1 MEMMKQSCEQFLAE
15 LASKAPT
22 PGGGGTAALV
32 GAAGV
37 ALGSMVGSLTIGKKK
52 YAAVEADIQ
61 ALNARA
67 EVLRKELEA
76 LVQADA
82 EAFAPLAAAY
92 GLPKDTP
99 EQAAH
104 KAAVLEK
111 ALDAACAVPLQIM
124 EKCAEGITLAEE
136 YAAKGSVLA
145 VSDAGCAATLCK
157 AALQAAS
164 LNVFIN
170 TKLMTDRS
178 CAGALDARADSLLN
192 EFVPRADAVFES
204 VMQKLRNK

>member
-1 MEMMKQSCEQFLAE
+1 MEMMKKSCGQFLAE
-15 LASKAPT
+15 LAGKAPT
-22 PGGGGTAALV
+22 PGGGGASALV

-37 ALGSMVGSLTIGKKK
+37 ALGNMVGSLTTGKKK
-52 YAAVEADIQ
+52 YATVEAGIQ

-67 EVLRKELEA
+67 EALRGELEA

-124 EKCAEGITLAEE
+124 EKCAEGIALAEE
-136 YAAKGSVLA
+136 YAAKGSVMA
-145 VSDAGCAATLCK
+145 VSDAGCAAVLCK

-170 TKLMTDRS
+170 TKLMADRS
-178 CAGALDARADSLLN
+178 RAAALDAKADNLLN
-192 EFVPRADAVFES
+192 EFVPRADAVFAS

>member
-1 MEMMKQSCEQFLAE
+1 MEMMEKSCGQFLAE
-15 LASKAPT
+15 LAGKAPT
-22 PGGGGTAALV
+22 PGGGGASALV

-37 ALGSMVGSLTIGKKK
+37 ALGNMVGSLTVGKKK
-52 YAAVEADIQ
+52 YAAVEAGIQ
-61 ALNARA
+61 ALNARSEA
-67 EVLRKELEA
+67 LRGELEA

-104 KAAVLEK
+104 KSAVLEK

-124 EKCAEGITLAEE
+124 EKCAEGIALAEE
-136 YAAKGSVLA
+136 YAAKGSVMA
-145 VSDAGCAATLCK
+145 VSDAGCAAVLCK

-170 TKLMTDRS
+170 TKLMADRS
-178 CAGALDARADSLLN
+178 RADVLDAKADSLLN

>member
-15 LASKAPT
+15 LAGKAPT

-37 ALGSMVGSLTIGKKK
+37 ALGSMVGSLTVGKKK
-52 YAAVEADIQ
+52 YAAVEPDIQ
-61 ALNARA
+61 ALNARS

-99 EQAAH
+99 EQAAD
-104 KAAVLEK
+104 KERVMETALTRAAL
-111 ALDAACAVPLQIM
+111 VPIKIM
-124 EKCAEGITLAEE
+124 QKCLEGITLAYS
-136 YAAKGSVLA
+136 YAVDGSTMA
-145 VSDAGCAATLCK
+145 ISDAGCAAVLCK

-164 LNVFIN
+164 LNVFVN
-170 TKLMTDRS
+170 TKLMTNREF
-178 CAGALDARADSLLN
+178 ATALEHTAEQLLDAGTSYADEAFHYVN
-192 EFVPRADAVFES
+192 E
-204 VMQKLRNK
+204 KLRSK

>member
-1 MEMMKQSCEQFLAE
+1 MEMMEKSCGQFLAE
-15 LASKAPT
+15 LAGKAPT
-22 PGGGGTAALV
+22 PGGGGASALV

-37 ALGSMVGSLTIGKKK
+37 ALGNMVGSLTVGKKK
-52 YAAVEADIQ
+52 YAAMEANIQ

-67 EVLRKELEA
+67 ETLRRELEA

-136 YAAKGSVLA
+136 YAAKGSVMA
-145 VSDAGCAATLCK
+145 VSDAGCAAVLCK

-170 TKLMTDRS
+170 TKLMADRS
-178 CAGALDARADSLLN
+178 RADVLDAKADNLLN
-192 EFVPRADAVFES
+192 EFVPRADAVFAS

>member
-1 MEMMKQSCEQFLAE
+1 MEMMEKSCGQFLAE
-15 LASKAPT
+15 LAGKAPT
-22 PGGGGTAALV
+22 PGGGGASALV

-37 ALGSMVGSLTIGKKK
+37 ALGNMVGSLTVGKKK

-67 EVLRKELEA
+67 ETLRGELEA

-145 VSDAGCAATLCK
+145 VSDAGCAAALCK

-170 TKLMTDRS
+170 TKLMADRS
-178 CAGALDARADSLLN
+178 RADVLDAKADNLLN
-192 EFVPRADAVFES
+192 EFVPRADAVFAS

>member
-1 MEMMKQSCEQFLAE
+1 MEMMEKSCGQFLAE
-15 LASKAPT
+15 LAGKAPT
-22 PGGGGTAALV
+22 PGGGGASALA

-37 ALGSMVGSLTIGKKK
+37 ALGNMVGSLTVGKKK

-67 EVLRKELEA
+67 ETLRGELEA

-124 EKCAEGITLAEE
+124 EKCAEGIALVEE

-170 TKLMTDRS
+170 TKLMADRS
-178 CAGALDARADSLLN
+178 CAAALDAKADSLLN
-192 EFVPRADAVFES
+192 EFVPRADAVFAS
-204 VMQKLRNK
+204 VMQKLRNE

>member
-1 MEMMKQSCEQFLAE
+1 MEMMEQSCTQFLAE
-15 LASKAPT
+15 LAGKAPV
-22 PGGGGTAALV
+22 PGGGGAAALV

-37 ALGSMVGSLTIGKKK
+37 ALGNMVGCLTTGKKK

-67 EVLRKELEA
+67 EALRRELEA

-99 EQAAH
+99 AQAAH
-104 KAAVLEK
+104 KAAVLEA
-111 ALDAACAVPLQIM
+111 ALDTACAVPLEIM
-124 EKCAEGITLAEE
+124 QKCAEGIVLVEQ

-145 VSDAGCAATLCK
+145 VSDAGCAAALCK
-157 AALQAAS
+157 AALQSAS

-170 TKLMTDRS
+170 TKLMTDRTH
-178 CAGALDARADSLLN
+178 AAALDAQADALLN
-192 EFVPRADAVFES
+192 EYVPRADAVFAS
-204 VMQKLRNK
+204 VTNKLRVK

>member
-15 LASKAPT
+15 LAGKAPT

-37 ALGSMVGSLTIGKKK
+37 ALGSMVGSLTVGKKK

-61 ALNARA
+61 ALNARSDI
-67 EVLRKELEA
+67 LRKELEA

-104 KAAVLEK
+104 KAAVLES

-124 EKCAEGITLAEE
+124 EKCAEGIVLVEE

-145 VSDAGCAATLCK
+145 VSDAGCAAALCK

-170 TKLMTDRS
+170 TKSLKNREVAEDMNRHANVMLNKYCSVADEIFNDVK
-178 CAGALDARADSLLN
+178 AG
-192 EFVPRADAVFES
+192 FG
-204 VMQKLRNK
+204 Q

>member
-15 LASKAPT
+15 LAGKAPT

-37 ALGSMVGSLTIGKKK
+37 ALGSMVGSLTVGKKK
-52 YAAVEADIQ
+52 YAAVEAGIQ

-67 EVLRKELEA
+67 DILRKELEA

-104 KAAVLEK
+104 KAAVLES

-124 EKCAEGITLAEE
+124 EKCAEGIVLVEE

-145 VSDAGCAATLCK
+145 VSDAGCAAALCK

-170 TKLMTDRS
+170 TKLMADRTR
-178 CAGALDARADSLLN
+178 AAALDARADALLA
-192 EFVPRADAVFES
+192 EFVPRADETFTAVS
-204 VMQKLRNK
+204 GKLCNK

>member
-1 MEMMKQSCEQFLAE
+1 MEMMEQSCSRFLAE
-15 LASKAPT
+15 LAGKAPV

-37 ALGSMVGSLTIGKKK
+37 ALGNMVGSLTTGKKK
-52 YAAVEADIQ
+52 YTAVEADIQ
-61 ALNARA
+61 ILNARA
-67 EVLRKELEA
+67 ETLRRELEA

-92 GLPKDTP
+92 RLPKETP

-104 KAAVLEK
+104 KAAVLEG
-111 ALDAACAVPLQIM
+111 ALDAAAAVPLQIM
-124 EKCAEGITLAEE
+124 EKCAEGIALAGQ

-145 VSDAGCAATLCK
+145 VSDAGCAAALCK

-170 TKLMTDRS
+170 TKLMTNREH
-178 CAGALDARADSLLN
+178 AAALDARADALLN
-192 EFVPRADAVFES
+192 EYIPQADAVFAS
-204 VMQKLRNK
+204 VTNQLRVK